1 MINKASRFA
10 AIQILPTLDA
20 RWRRLSLAGQFAL
33 AGSVVLLS
41 GMIVI
46 GVWVT
51 RQIEDGV
58 TRNTSASTALYMDS
72 FVEPLLQD
80 LAEGTTISPQAEKKL
95 DELLEHTSLGRRIVS
110 FKVWKEN
117 GLVVYSSHKSIVG
130 QTFSTTP
137 SLERAW
143 AGEVTAEFDELED
156 DEDAMER
163 AARLPLLEMY
173 SPVRENKTGRIIAVA
188 EFYAMAGALKS
199 NLFWV
204 NLTSWLV
211 VVAVTA
217 SMLGL
222 LSGIVLRGSR
232 TIESQRHALEQ
243 RVMELSLLLAHNE
256 ELRDR
261 VQRASRRTTEINE
274 QYLRRIGADLH
285 DGPAQLLSLA
295 ALRLDALKA
304 LLAEAPKKTD
314 GRSNIEVVR
323 ESLTDALADIRD
335 ICTGLILP
343 ELDELSPAKL
353 LKRAANMHERRTKT
367 TVEVNIQSAPDYL
380 EKSIKICLYR
390 FVQEALSNAFRHA
403 GGAGQRLTCRYNGE
417 KLEVEVSDSGAGF
430 DPSKKTEKS
439 CGLGLPGLRERIES
453 LGGNLEIISA
463 PGEGTRL
470 VLCCGVKPHFPDL
483 S

>member
-1 MINKASRFA
+1 MYF
-10 AIQILPTLDA
+10 LPSLSA
-20 RWRRLSLAGQFAL
+20 RWRRQSLAGQFAL

-58 TRNTSASTALYMDS
+58 TRNTAASTALYMDS
-72 FVEPLLQD
+72 FVEPLLQE
-80 LAEGTTISPQAEKKL
+80 LAEGTTISPQAEKEL
-95 DELLEHTSLGRRIVS
+95 DGLLEHTSLGRRIVS
-110 FKVWKEN
+110 FKVWKED
-117 GLVVYSSHKSIVG
+117 GLIVYSSRKSIVG

-137 SLERAW
+137 NLERAW
-143 AGEVTAEFDELED
+143 TGEVTAEFDRLED

-163 AARLPLLEMY
+163 AAGLPLLEMY
-173 SPVRENKTGRIIAVA
+173 SPVRENRTGRIIAVA
-188 EFYAMAGALKS
+188 EFYETAAALKT
-199 NLFWV
+199 NLFWA
-204 NLTSWLV
+204 NLKSWLV
-211 VVAVTA
+211 VGAVTA

-261 VQRASRRTTEINE
+261 VQRASQRTTEINE

-285 DGPAQLLSLA
+285 DGPAQLLALA
-295 ALRLDALKA
+295 ALRLDALKP
-304 LLAEAPKKTD
+304 LLAEAPKKTH

-335 ICTGLILP
+335 ICTGLVLP

-353 LKRAANMHERRTKT
+353 LKRVANAHERRTET
-367 TVEVNIQSAPDYL
+367 TVEVDIQCAPDDL

-403 GGAGQRLTCRYNGE
+403 GGTGQCLICRYNGE
-417 KLEVEVSDSGAGF
+417 KLEVEVSDSGPGF

-439 CGLGLPGLRERIES
+439 RGLGLPGLRERIES
-453 LGGNLEIISA
+453 LGGSLKIISA

-470 VLCCGVKPHFPDL
+470 VLCCGVKPHFPDR